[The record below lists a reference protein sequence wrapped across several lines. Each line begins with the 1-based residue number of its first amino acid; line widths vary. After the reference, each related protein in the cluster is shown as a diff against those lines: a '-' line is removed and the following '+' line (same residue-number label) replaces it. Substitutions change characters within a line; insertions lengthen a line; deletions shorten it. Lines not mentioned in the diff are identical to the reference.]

1 MLIVFTVLALSLLF
15 AYFGRKM
22 VATLLIIICLAL
34 SVKQFLW
41 DIYSPEDG
49 FRMPWLQ
56 VKVIAPF
63 QQQYP
68 GFDVPEWITHG
79 DIA

>member
-1 MLIVFTVLALSLLF
+1 MLIVFTVMALSLLF

-49 FRMPWLQ
+49 FRMPWIQ

-63 QQQYP
+63 QQP
-68 GFDVPEWITHG
+68 DFNATGLIANG